1 VEQIDAEIDDAPLR
15 DGVFVRAL
23 GRPLSANPYPE
34 NSQDAAKW
42 ESGWRL
48 IDARRQTS
56 IATSMSPFAVE
67 DNAYEYVYG
76 ITASRMELGL
86 IAVFVA
92 ACSFL
97 LIGYLATLR

>member
-1 VEQIDAEIDDAPLR
+1 VEQIDAEIDDVPFR

-23 GRPLSANPYPE
+23 GRPLSGNPY
-34 NSQDAAKW
+34 SQGSKDAARW

-48 IDARRQTS
+48 IDAHRPTS
-56 IATSMSPFAVE
+56 ISTFLSPFAIE
-67 DNAYEYVYG
+67 DNAYDYVYAA
-76 ITASRMELGL
+76 TASRMELGL

-97 LIGYLATLR
+97 LIGYLMTLR

>member
-1 VEQIDAEIDDAPLR
+1 VEQIDVEIDDAPFR

-23 GRPLSANPYPE
+23 GRPLSANPYPKRSYE
-34 NSQDAAKW
+34 ASKW

-48 IDARRQTS
+48 IDAQRPTS
-56 IATSMSPFAVE
+56 IATFVLPFAVE
-67 DNAYEYVYG
+67 DSAYDYVYG
-76 ITASRMELGL
+76 VTASRMELGL
-86 IAVFVA
+86 IAVFIA